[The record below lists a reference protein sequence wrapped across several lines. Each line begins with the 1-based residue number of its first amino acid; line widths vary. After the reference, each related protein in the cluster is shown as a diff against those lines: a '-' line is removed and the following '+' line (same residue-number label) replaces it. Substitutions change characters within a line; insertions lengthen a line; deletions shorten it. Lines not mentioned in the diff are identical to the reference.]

1 MKPFDLLLLI
11 LCNVV
16 WGLNPVVSKVLMRV
30 EPSSS
35 MALVRVTG
43 ACIFLTFFYLIRRRW
58 NVGTVV
64 SVDVPPPRGWD
75 YLFVLLTGFL
85 TFFGSPWLQGRGME
99 TTSAAVTS
107 ILVGLEPLFTV
118 FAAIVIFRERLTLQA
133 MIALVAG
140 VYGFFLLSQ
149 IHETMAGLPLSRWF
163 QGDLLVALAVVFEAL
178 YSIFGR
184 MIRMPGPS
192 FLYYSLL
199 VGAVFHWSLAVS
211 QGVFP
216 SPETWGVSQWFAVL
230 WLGPI
235 GSAIP
240 YLIWVVLLSRGIS
253 LAAMAMTLFVQPV
266 VGAVFGYTVLGEHLS
281 LVQWAGGGLI
291 LLGAYVV
298 QLPDRRG
305 PNKADRSAE

>member
-1 MKPFDLLLLI
+1 MKPFDLFLLI
-11 LCNVV
+11 LCNIV
-16 WGLNPVVSKVLMRV
+16 WGLNPVVSKVLMQV

-35 MALVRVTG
+35 MALIRVSG
-43 ACIFLTFFYLIRRRW
+43 ACIFLTLFYVLRARF
-58 NVGTVV
+58 NFSQVV
-64 SVDVPPPRGWD
+64 ARDIPPPRGWD
-75 YLFVLLTGFL
+75 IGFVLLTGFL

-118 FAAIVIFRERLTLQA
+118 FAAIVIFREKLTLQA

-149 IHETMAGLPLSRWF
+149 IHETMAGLPISRWF

-192 FLYYSLL
+192 FLYYSLWI
-199 VGAVFHWSLAVS
+199 GAVFHWSLAIFH
-211 QGVFP
+211 GVFP
-216 SPETWGVSQWFAVL
+216 TPGSWGLAEWFSVF

-266 VGAVFGYTVLGEHLS
+266 VGAIFGYTVLGEHLS
-281 LVQWAGGGLI
+281 LVQWAGGAMI
-291 LLGAYVV
+291 LFGAYVV
-298 QLPDRRG
+298 QLPDRKKG
-305 PNKADRSAE
+305 